1 MDFFFSSNL
10 VLKELLFRVL
20 QLVVNAFEEIFEAIR
35 NQDEQKTKQILTQNQ
50 SLQTLFDLKFL
61 FAFFDV
67 KSDELSDKFKQV
79 TGQYES
85 LIDPF
90 DFDICMPFIQSN
102 ITKSVIRTSV
112 CIFFYS
118 ELSLLADIIYCLIY
132 RVFMVCLI

>member
-1 MDFFFSSNL
+1 M
-10 VLKELLFRVL
+10 LKELLFRVL
-20 QLVVNAFEEIFEAIR
+20 QLVVNAFDEIFEAIR

-67 KSDELSDKFKQV
+67 KSDELSDKFKRV

-112 CIFFYS
+112 CIFYYLEFS
-118 ELSLLADIIYCLIY
+118 
-132 RVFMVCLI
+132 

>member
-1 MDFFFSSNL
+1 MNFFFSSNL

-67 KSDELSDKFKQV
+67 KSDELSDKFRRV

-118 ELSLLADIIYCLIY
+118 KLSCLNRMIITFIL
-132 RVFMVCLI
+132 

>member
-1 MDFFFSSNL
+1 MNFFFSSNL

-20 QLVVNAFEEIFEAIR
+20 QLVVNAFDEIFEAIR

-67 KSDELSDKFKQV
+67 KSDELSDKFKRV

-118 ELSLLADIIYCLIY
+118 ILSCLNRMIIT
-132 RVFMVCLI
+132 FNF